1 MRPPLVRSIQFLRC
15 WSFAWT
21 LAVALLAAPPAAAQ
35 ARGLEDLLTAVV
47 WVKTSIE
54 PDGRTVDTLGQKRQG
69 SGVLID
75 NEGLVLTIG
84 YLMVEARIA
93 EIGLQDGRTIP
104 ATVVGYDHETG
115 FGLLRA
121 IAPPKVPPL
130 ELGSSADL
138 KVGDPVLV
146 ASFGGL
152 AAAAPVR
159 ISARRAFA
167 GSWEYLLEDAIF
179 TTPPYPEWS
188 GAALIS
194 REGKLVGIGSLVV
207 NDARSGDT
215 APSNMFV
222 PVERLGAVLGDLL
235 AEGRSSKAG
244 RPWLGLTT
252 NEVDGELVVA
262 RVVPGSPAERAG
274 VQAGDVVVGV
284 DGERPTDLADF
295 YRKVWALGPASVV
308 VPLDLAR
315 DRAMH
320 HVEIRSINRLEHLKL
335 KASL

>member
-1 MRPPLVRSIQFLRC
+1 MRPLPVRSLRFLRC
-15 WSFAWT
+15 WGLAWT

-35 ARGLEDLLTAVV
+35 ARALEDLLTAVV

-54 PDGRTVDTLGQKRQG
+54 PDGRTVDTLGQKREG

-84 YLMVEARIA
+84 YLMVEAQST

-121 IAPPKVPPL
+121 IVPPKVSPL
-130 ELGSSADL
+130 ELGSSVDL
-138 KVGDPVLV
+138 SVGDPLIV
-146 ASFGGL
+146 ASFGGP
-152 AAAAPVR
+152 AMAAPARV
-159 ISARRAFA
+159 SARHVFA

-179 TTPPYPEWS
+179 TAPPHPEWS

-194 REGKLVGIGSLVV
+194 RAGKLVGIGSLVV
-207 NDARSGDT
+207 NNARSGDT
-215 APSNMFV
+215 GARNMFV
-222 PVERLGAVLGDLL
+222 PVERLGPILGDLL
-235 AEGRSSKAG
+235 AQGRSSIAS

-252 NEVDGELVVA
+252 NEVDGNLIVT

-274 VQAGDVVVGV
+274 VQSGDVVVGV
-284 DGERPTDLADF
+284 DGERPADLADF
-295 YRKVWALGPASVV
+295 YRKVWALGPAGAV

-320 HVEIRSINRLEHLKL
+320 PVEIRSINRLDHLKL